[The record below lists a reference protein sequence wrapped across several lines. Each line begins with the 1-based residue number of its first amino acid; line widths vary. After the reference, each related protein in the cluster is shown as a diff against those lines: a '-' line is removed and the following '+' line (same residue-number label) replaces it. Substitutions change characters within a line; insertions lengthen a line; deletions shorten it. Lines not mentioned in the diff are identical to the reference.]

1 MIRPGRTLA
10 AALLLLTM
18 GQWTTVSA
26 QGDCLNEDL
35 YPLAPT
41 TPSAEGAVT
50 IISECSFEQEHSVIT
65 GIEAGLNYDF
75 TLSSGGYITIRQGAV
90 DGTILAQGYSPVFA
104 TASTAD
110 DLFVH
115 WNTNDA
121 CGLLDDCVV
130 TTVQRLECAPS
141 TSTLTFAED
150 CELQSYTITLDITSL
165 GDAAALDVLVD
176 QNGDLTTLEDQGLGQ
191 IVLGPFPI
199 SVNPIITLAHDSDE
213 DCNRVYPIDFRSTC
227 PFLIDCGVEATNF
240 DFCPEPDDERNW
252 LFTSVGTGTLRLRF
266 LQGTISNSFG
276 DSLRIYDGTD
286 ATGTLLFEH
295 ISEENTNL
303 GPVGSAVNNVL
314 PFYASIDVF
323 STTGSLFMEMST
335 DDFGQCGGANPSEDY
350 DAWQWEVVCL
360 DCTLPE
366 VSYTISDDCANDQFS
381 ILVDV
386 TDLGDAANLTIEYTV
401 DGSEPNTIPNVGL
414 GIAEL
419 GPFAQDAIVD
429 MSVLHPGS
437 SLCNIEFNGVTD
449 SGTCPILIDCGTELQ
464 DSTCYDNY
472 SDQRFYYQG
481 TGTFPIALFFDGGEL
496 FFGDTIRIYDGGN
509 LDAAVLYEG
518 TAQNL
523 TDLFITSTN
532 PGHLLTIQLTANA
545 FTSCG
550 DGATEEPVS
559 WRVACLDCVPATA
572 DFNIVQ
578 DCENSQY
585 FIDVV
590 ISDLGS
596 DEMPGITTTA
606 SQDTLDVTAT
616 GTYQIGPFVTG
627 TELEVTVVN
636 DANSLCNVYSGN
648 LVNPVCPLFIDC
660 PGPTLEQT
668 YCYTNYDTTAWAY
681 ELVGAS
687 GTLRLTFLRGTIERS
702 VYDKLRIYDGADNT
716 APLLFEH
723 TGTEFAP
730 YELGPDGSAIL
741 STGGIYYGVDVAA
754 TGNNLYMEMTS
765 DVSAACGPTY
775 DAWEWEVYCLD
786 CVNPTAT
793 FNIVEN
799 CTSREYSTEVIITDT
814 GADDPVTATN
824 LTTGTSLTGL
834 GVGVHTFGPY
844 PVDSPNVFRVFNEA
858 YEQCRTTSDTLT
870 FAAEDCISVTC
881 GFDNYTYCYGNNE
894 DRWYT
899 FQSAQN
905 VPLTLAFLSG
915 QMIAGDLITVYNGAD
930 ETAAEIYSG
939 NNGGNLTG
947 FAVPSGNAEN
957 QLTLRIRSNEAGSCD
972 DGIVTTPLT
981 WTVACGGVGIEE
993 IAANAFSLFPNP
1005 TNGLLN
1011 VAFAEAITGGANVR
1025 IIDMS
1030 GRTVLDQP
1038 LTMVGSERNTI
1049 DLRGL
1054 QQGNYM
1060 VQITTNEWVSTQR
1073 VQVTR

>member
-35 YPLAPT
+35 YPFDPT
-41 TPSAEGAVT
+41 TPSAEGVVT

-65 GIEAGLNYDF
+65 GIEAGLYYDF

-90 DGTILAQGYSPVFA
+90 DGTVLAQGYSPVYA
-104 TASTAD
+104 TAATAD

-121 CGLLDDCVV
+121 CGLLDECVV

-150 CELQSYTITLDITSL
+150 CDLQSYTITLDITSL

-176 QNGDLTTLEDQGLGQ
+176 QDGDVTTLEDQGLGQ

-401 DGSEPNTIPNVGL
+401 DGSEPNTVPNVGL

-429 MSVLHPGS
+429 MMVLHPGS

-481 TGTFPIALFFDGGEL
+481 TGTFPIAVLFEGGEL

-518 TAQNL
+518 TEQDL

-532 PGHLLTIQLTANA
+532 PDHLLTIQITANA

-550 DGATEEPVS
+550 DESTDGPVS
-559 WRVACLDCVPATA
+559 WRVACLDCVPATV
-572 DFNIVQ
+572 DFEIVQ

-648 LVNPVCPLFIDC
+648 LVNPVCPVFIDC

-681 ELVGAS
+681 ELVGAT

-723 TGTEFAP
+723 TGTEFSP

-765 DVSAACGPTY
+765 DVSVACGETF

-814 GADDPVTATN
+814 GADDPLTATN

-972 DGIVTTPLT
+972 DGIVSTPLT